1 MNKLVEEN
9 TETAIMSLDIT
20 KRSFELCFVE
30 QLCHRSR
37 DSKPA
42 ITNSELIFTS
52 LSSRVTK

>member
-9 TETAIMSLDIT
+9 TETAILSLDIT

-30 QLCHRSR
+30 QVCHRSR

-42 ITNSELIFTS
+42 ITKSE
-52 LSSRVTK
+52 